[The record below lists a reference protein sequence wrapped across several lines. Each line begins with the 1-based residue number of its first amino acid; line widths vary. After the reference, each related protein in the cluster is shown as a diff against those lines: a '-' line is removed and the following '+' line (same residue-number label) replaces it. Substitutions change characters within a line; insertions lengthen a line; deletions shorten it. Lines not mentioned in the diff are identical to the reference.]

1 MSVLRFCICTL
12 FKFYRTLAKVS
23 TVRLPKYV
31 LIFGL
36 LLIGYSALGQ
46 PKTAV
51 FSIGETL
58 KDSGFTEM
66 SASEWKKFRDFEK
79 KLALTPLIPSQQE
92 DQLRAYTR
100 DSLRILEVKLMA
112 VKLLE
117 EKKLLD
123 RDMSENLTYY
133 HSLLGELRESSIP
146 QAEYRFLEE
155 KMAFMN
161 QGAMEEKLGQSR
173 IVIFVLGSLC
183 ILLLFFAFRIKAAR
197 KSTALPELSKQEV
210 TVRDLILQGK
220 TNKEIANELFISLS
234 TVKTH
239 ITNLYGK
246 LNITSRQ
253 ELLQKNTGTST

>member
-1 MSVLRFCICTL
+1 ML
-12 FKFYRTLAKVS
+12 FKFYRTLAKVIK
-23 TVRLPKYV
+23 VQLLKNV

-36 LLIGYSALGQ
+36 LLVGYSALGQ
-46 PKTAV
+46 SKSTGYSV
-51 FSIGETL
+51 DEIL
-58 KDSGFTEM
+58 KDSGLTEM
-66 SASEWKKFRDFEK
+66 SASEWKKLRDFEK
-79 KLALTPLIPSQQE
+79 KLALTPLVQSQQQ

-112 VKLLE
+112 VRLLE
-117 EKKLLD
+117 EKELLD
-123 RDMSENLTYY
+123 RDMAENLHYY
-133 HSLLGELRESSIP
+133 NTLLAELRESSIP

-183 ILLLFFAFRIKAAR
+183 ILLLFFAFRIKATR
-197 KSTALPELSKQEV
+197 KSTVLPELSKQEV
-210 TVRDLILQGK
+210 TVRNLILQGK

-253 ELLQKNTGTST
+253 ELLQKHTGTST

>member
-1 MSVLRFCICTL
+1 M
-12 FKFYRTLAKVS
+12 
-23 TVRLPKYV
+23 
-31 LIFGL
+31 IFGL
-36 LLIGYSALGQ
+36 LLMGYPALGQ
-46 PKTAV
+46 SKTAV
-51 FSIGETL
+51 FPVGEIH

-66 SASEWKKFRDFEK
+66 SVAEWKKFRDFEK
-79 KLALTPLIPSQQE
+79 KLALTPIVQSQQR

-123 RDMSENLTYY
+123 MDVVENPTYY
-133 HSLLGELRESSIP
+133 RTLLVELRESSIP

-155 KMAFMN
+155 KMAFVN
-161 QGAMEEKLGQSR
+161 QGAMEKKLGQNR
-173 IVIFVLGSLC
+173 IIILALGSLC
-183 ILLLFFAFRIKAAR
+183 ILLLFFAFHIKAAR
-197 KSTALPELSKQEV
+197 KSTPLPELSKQEV

-246 LNITSRQ
+246 LNITNRQ
-253 ELLQKNTGTST
+253 ELLQKHTGTST